1 MDNDIKKKIVKN
13 WFKDLQDLICYQIEE
28 IENYSIK
35 FKKMRNGKL
44 EVYNKM
50 LKSEDAEEG
59 VRAWVEKREPLFKG
73 K

>member
-35 FKKMRNGKL
+35 FKKTEWKRDK
-44 EVYNKM
+44 KK
-50 LKSEDAEEG
+50 KSW
-59 VRAWVEKREPLFKG
+59 RR
-73 K
+73 